1 MRHVIT
7 LLIIVCAVLL
17 AVAAMRGSQTGGTER
32 DADSPSRP
40 AHSAPAPDDTLPTD
54 PCLRCAVKAL
64 RGDFG
69 PLEEW
74 QRVGY
79 EQALRHGVVWAEAWV
94 TQYYPQEGHHR
105 GDETR
110 WGYPVD
116 ERCAAANELPGF
128 SFVWSNRFG
137 LRQVLDTGA
146 DRNDR
151 VARSRWGAEHWVD
164 IWVPRPGTYGFI
176 CEVMPVAAIRG
187 RQPAQWKH
195 GRSTRTL
202 HGLPPANAWL
212 AY

>member
-1 MRHVIT
+1 MRQVTTILIIICA
-7 LLIIVCAVLL
+7 LLIGAAVL
-17 AVAAMRGSQTGGTER
+17 RQPPTGGAE
-32 DADSPSRP
+32 DDVSAPSSRP
-40 AHSAPAPDDTLPTD
+40 AAPQTAGENAACSDADLPAD

-69 PLEEW
+69 PLEPW

-79 EQALRHGVVWAEAWV
+79 EQALRHGVVWADAWV

-110 WGYPVD
+110 WGYRVD

-164 IWVPRPGTYGFI
+164 IWVPRPGSYGFV

-187 RQPAQWKH
+187 RQPAHWKH
-195 GRSTRTL
+195 GRA
-202 HGLPPANAWL
+202 PVNAWL
-212 AY
+212 VY